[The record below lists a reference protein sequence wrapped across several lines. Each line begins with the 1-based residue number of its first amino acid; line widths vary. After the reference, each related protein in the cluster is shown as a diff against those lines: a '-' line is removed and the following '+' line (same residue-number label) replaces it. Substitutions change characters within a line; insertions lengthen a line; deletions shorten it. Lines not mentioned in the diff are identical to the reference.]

1 MSRQF
6 CRRAETPPTLLG
18 AKTVT
23 TDEVKALLGKVTI
36 LDVRRKASYVEG
48 RIPGA
53 KSIVG
58 HFKSESKT
66 FDSEAFGADK
76 SAAIV
81 IHGHGT
87 DGWSAVYAVN
97 SAVAAGYKDVRWM
110 RGGAG
115 PTGRPRSCQSNNSC
129 AAAASPKL
137 ASLGTSSRRRCEFA
151 WPTMRSI
158 RFSFFVAT
166 ACTSSEIYK
175 SSFAEPK
182 IKGKRDAY
190 EEVQS

>member
-1 MSRQF
+1 MVSQRLGSSLAQSG
-6 CRRAETPPTLLG
+6 ETSAPTLAG

-36 LDVRRKASYVEG
+36 LDVRRKASYIEG
-48 RIPGA
+48 HIPSA

-66 FDSEAFGADK
+66 FDSAAFGTDK

-87 DGWSAVYAVN
+87 DGWSAVHAVN

-110 RGGAG
+110 RAG
-115 PTGRPRSCQSNNSC
+115 WADWS
-129 AAAASPKL
+129 AKKL
-137 ASLGTSSRRRCEFA
+137 PVE
-151 WPTMRSI
+151 
-158 RFSFFVAT
+158 
-166 ACTSSEIYK
+166 
-175 SSFAEPK
+175 
-182 IKGKRDAY
+182 
-190 EEVQS
+190 Q